1 MAVLYG
7 PRDLKNRV
15 LADGWDAT
23 ELEKLR
29 TESDVSIEEI
39 TNMLAGAMA
48 ALNGELLGEPWLSLL
63 FNVTT
68 EPTLEYRVG
77 TTNAVTDHTEYGPV
91 DEQRGATQGHMLPI
105 KAFDYGLGWTWDYL
119 RKCRRGQVDADI
131 QGVVQAWRDKWEKA
145 LLTRFFQA
153 SDDSGVAK
161 GLGSAGYSPGFAHTA
176 GSTSVDFTP
185 PPYAGKTFAST
196 HEHYDYVNGVTA
208 ANWQSGISALTLDLA
223 EHGHEPPFDLMIS
236 YSDQSTV
243 EGLTEFRSRPQPE
256 IRYGVT
262 QDIANVGEYYI
273 GVVNTPS
280 GVARVKVMNRVPQY
294 YMGCF
299 KAYGARSPRAPLVVR
314 YTDDMGLVAS
324 LLRGKSYRQW
334 PIENLLTFA
343 EFGVGVQ
350 DRTNGACCL
359 MNSASWAA
367 DATIT

>member
-23 ELEKLR
+23 ELEKIR
-29 TESDVSIEEI
+29 TESDISIEEI
-39 TNMLAGAMA
+39 TNLLAGAVA
-48 ALNGELLGEPWLSLL
+48 ALNAELLGDPFYSLL

-68 EPTLEYRVG
+68 EPTVEYRVG
-77 TTNAVTDHTEYGPV
+77 TTNSISDHTEYGAV

-105 KAFDYGLGWTWDYL
+105 KGYDYGLGWTWDYL
-119 RKCRRGQVDADI
+119 RKCRRNQVDADI
-131 QGVVQAWRDKWEKA
+131 QGAVQAWRDGWEKK

-161 GLGSAGYSPGFAHTA
+161 GLGSSGYSPGFAHTA

-185 PPYAGKTFAST
+185 PAYQGKTFAST
-196 HEHYDYVNGVTA
+196 HEHYDFTNGTTA
-208 ANWQSGISALTLDLA
+208 AQWQAAISGLTLDVA

-236 YSDQSTV
+236 YLDQSTV
-243 EGLTEFRSRPQPE
+243 EGLTEFRERPQPE
-256 IRYGVT
+256 IRYGAT
-262 QDIANVGEYYI
+262 QDVAMVGEAYI

-294 YMGCF
+294 WLGCF
-299 KAYGARSPRAPLVVR
+299 KAYGVRSPRAPLAVR
-314 YTDDMGLVAS
+314 YSDDMGLVVS
-324 LLRGKSYRQW
+324 LLRGKSYRQF
-334 PIENLLTFA
+334 PIENLLTFG

-350 DRTNGACCL
+350 DRTNGACHE
-359 MNSASWAA
+359 MNNGSYA
-367 DATIT
+367 DATIS